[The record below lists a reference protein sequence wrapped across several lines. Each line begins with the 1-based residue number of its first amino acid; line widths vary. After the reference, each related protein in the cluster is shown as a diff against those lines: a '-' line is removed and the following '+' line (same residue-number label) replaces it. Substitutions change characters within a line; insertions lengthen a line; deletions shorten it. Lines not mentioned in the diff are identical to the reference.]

1 MAPGRRTRKESAPG
15 WAWMLFGLSIG
26 LSVALVVYLRSGS
39 PWVPAGTNQTAAQTA
54 PRAEATPARAPAAEP
69 AARASETPAASGG
82 ESQQSDEPAYSF
94 FDDLSKSEVIV
105 DTGEF
110 DFGPGNG
117 PPRVVLI
124 QAGAFR
130 DIDDADARQ
139 ASLALLGYE
148 SHIDTGIVADEL
160 WFRVLIGPLTER
172 GDINDTVRRLR
183 AAGIETVLRTV
194 TN

>member
-1 MAPGRRTRKESAPG
+1 MASGKRRRKESAPG

-39 PWVPAGTNQTAAQTA
+39 PSVPDRTNQTVTQTA
-54 PRAEATPARAPAAEP
+54 TRAEANLAAETAGQP

-94 FDDLSKSEVIV
+94 FNDLSKSEVIV

-110 DFGPGNG
+110 DFGAGNG

-148 SHIDTGIVADEL
+148 SHIDTGIVAGDL

-172 GDINDTVRRLR
+172 GDINETVRRLR
-183 AAGIETVLRTV
+183 AARIETVLRTV